1 MSKARM
7 GSEPRSPKAFD
18 PWEFADD
25 FSVNLYR
32 TPEQHLLLSVIEN
45 AICDMLIPSRYAMDQ
60 HIAEEAYR
68 WLFVSPRPID
78 KGPCFTFEQACE
90 ALGLDSA
97 WMREQISSLS
107 PMAKIKPRRFK
118 FIT

>member
-25 FSVNLYR
+25 FSVNLSR
-32 TPEQHLLLSVIEN
+32 SPEQHMLLAVIEN
-45 AICDMLIPSRYAMDQ
+45 AICDMLIPSRYAKDQ
-60 HIAEEAYR
+60 HLVEEAYR
-68 WLFVSPRPID
+68 WLFLDPRHMD
-78 KGPCFTFEQACE
+78 NGPCFTFEQACE
-90 ALGLDSA
+90 ALELSPT
-97 WMREQISSLS
+97 WIREQISSLS
-107 PMAKIKPRRFK
+107 PVAKFKPRRFR